1 MLCIGAVIVLHEDD
15 LHHAVHSRIA
25 VDEIGHAVYIMNNCF
40 CTAVARRSFCTE
52 DECGGRKVLDAAVLD
67 RQIQIHDAQR
77 IEQLALILMQALDLH
92 VKDKRWVKCNALMLL
107 DHAAQLAFLLKLDGV
122 ELLDGHF
129 VNTSLQS
136 FQLVEMFQISC
147 ADLAVEQTA
156 EFRVRQAQPAAGR
169 NAVGLV
175 LEALGVDGIPVFE
188 QIVLEN
194 LRVNLGNAVD
204 TGGHIDRQ
212 IRHMRLPILDDKER
226 CMRVLLLE
234 FGIDTLDNLADLRH
248 NRTQQFQIPFFKR
261 LCHDSVVRIGKHAAG
276 QFKRGIKVQSFGH
289 QQTDQFRDGHGWMRI
304 VQLNS
309 DELRQTVII
318 RAVLLAIVAQ
328 NVLQR
333 CAGENILLL
342 DAQTL
347 ALPCGI
353 VRIQNAG
360 NILGLV
366 LLFKRLDI
374 VLRVKGIEVQFFLS
388 FALPEAERAD
398 RRCLIADDRH
408 IIRDAVDS
416 LVSKFDLDSQL
427 VTAVTPRVAVFGPVV
442 RVFTLAAV
450 YKRLLEQ
457 AEAVAQAIAGQRQIE
472 RRGAVKKAGGQTAK
486 AAIPECC
493 VLNMLQT
500 RKIDAFFGKGRFH
513 FTQNAKI
520 EKVAVDQT
528 PNKILRRKIERAAA
542 RRLTALSLRPVVADL
557 HHNDLPKRL
566 MQPLW
571 GCFLQRLVMLEM
583 QQRFRLFYDSFRKF
597 AHRLLLPWDP
607 AVQTAGGFYRS
618 IHLSG
623 KDRWTPDNSMVLYT
637 I

>member
-1 MLCIGAVIVLHEDD
+1 M
-15 LHHAVHSRIA
+15 
-25 VDEIGHAVYIMNNCF
+25 
-40 CTAVARRSFCTE
+40 
-52 DECGGRKVLDAAVLD
+52 
-67 RQIQIHDAQR
+67 
-77 IEQLALILMQALDLH
+77 
-92 VKDKRWVKCNALMLL
+92 
-107 DHAAQLAFLLKLDGV
+107 
-122 ELLDGHF
+122 
-129 VNTSLQS
+129 
-136 FQLVEMFQISC
+136 
-147 ADLAVEQTA
+147 
-156 EFRVRQAQPAAGR
+156 
-169 NAVGLV
+169 
-175 LEALGVDGIPVFE
+175 
-188 QIVLEN
+188 
-194 LRVNLGNAVD
+194 
-204 TGGHIDRQ
+204 
-212 IRHMRLPILDDKER
+212 
-226 CMRVLLLE
+226 
-234 FGIDTLDNLADLRH
+234 
-248 NRTQQFQIPFFKR
+248 
-261 LCHDSVVRIGKHAAG
+261 VRIGKHAAG

-289 QQTDQFRDGHGWMRI
+289 QQTDQFRDRHGWMRI

-398 RRCLIADDRH
+398 RRCLIPDDRH

-416 LVSKFDLDSQL
+416 LVGKFDLDSQL

-450 YKRLLEQ
+450 YKRLREQ

-520 EKVAVDQT
+520 EEIAVDQT
-528 PNKILRRKIERAAA
+528 PNKILRREIERAAA
-542 RRLTALSLRPVVADL
+542 RRLTALGLRPVVADL

-607 AVQTAGGFYRS
+607 AVQTAGGF
-618 IHLSG
+618 
-623 KDRWTPDNSMVLYT
+623 
-637 I
+637 